1 MPAGHIP
8 GLNLSDYG
16 FIVCAVGRTETV
28 YYVMAHRLDERL
40 F

>member
-16 FIVCAVGRTETV
+16 FIVSAVGRTETV
-28 YYVMAHRLDERL
+28 LCSGAPSWRAPLL
-40 F
+40 